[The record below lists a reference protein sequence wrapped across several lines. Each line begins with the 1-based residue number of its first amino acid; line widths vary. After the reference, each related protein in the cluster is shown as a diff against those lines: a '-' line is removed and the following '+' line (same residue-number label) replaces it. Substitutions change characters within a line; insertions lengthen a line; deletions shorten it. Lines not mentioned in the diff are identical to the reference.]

1 MLCFLS
7 RGDLA
12 LHASCV
18 EVDGRALVLAA
29 PRRFGK
35 TALATAFAGAGYRVL
50 AEDLVCLSPG
60 SQPSVIPGPAMLR
73 VRRDVADAITVRG
86 AVELGRD
93 ADRVHLSLEAGRGT
107 CDPVPLGGIAM
118 LLEGDTD
125 PQVDLTDAAGVVP
138 DLWYLSFKLHRED
151 DMARCFDSVS
161 QVVFAATTWN
171 LTRRLSIEDLRPTV
185 ECLVDALGRGP

>member
-1 MLCFLS
+1 MLAFLA

-35 TALATAFAGAGYRVL
+35 TTLATAFARLGYRVL
-50 AEDLVCLSPG
+50 SEDLVCLRPG
-60 SQPSVIPGPAMLR
+60 PPSSVIPGPAMLR
-73 VRRDVADAITVRG
+73 VRSDVADALSVPG

-93 ADRVHLSLEAGRGT
+93 DDRTHLSLDLERGS
-107 CDPVPLGGIAM
+107 CDPVPLGGIAL

-125 PQVDLTDAAGVVP
+125 PRTERAPGADVVR
-138 DLWYLSFKLHRED
+138 DLWLLSFKLPRDD
-151 DMARCFDSVS
+151 DMARCFSAVT
-161 QVVFAATTWN
+161 QVAFTAITWN
-171 LTRRLSIEDLRPTV
+171 LTRRLRIADLSPTV
-185 ECLVDALGRGP
+185 DCLLEALGSEG